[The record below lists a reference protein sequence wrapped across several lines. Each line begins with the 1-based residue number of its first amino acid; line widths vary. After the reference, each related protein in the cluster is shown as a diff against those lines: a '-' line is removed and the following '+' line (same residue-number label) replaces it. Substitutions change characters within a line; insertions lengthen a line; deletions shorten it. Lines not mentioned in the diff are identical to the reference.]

1 MSKTKIRDISGKVI
15 GEVNKDTKKIYEII
29 QDIKK
34 DIDKAF
40 DNLPEGHLPSYN
52 FMGPFTKNDD
62 RLSLNWKGKRTR
74 LDYYLPTN
82 REDYISFKHDL
93 GYYAP
98 SNVVK
103 SYFDLEM
110 LKSITKSKSAPIE
123 KIGAF
128 GGIGL
133 AYLRRLTEEIGYS
146 GLYLLA
152 SKQAYD
158 STLRYIRN
166 TMNDPTLSSSRA
178 LLHSFVYPSVVFGSG
193 FFGRPVKY
201 MADGVNKIYS
211 LFAETKQYKKI
222 KDPINKVMEKYDKYL
237 DSVGYFEKKKPRKF
251 VPPPDVDVV
260 NPEFAKTIPGKILK
274 TIEPGMN
281 KIFEAVRKI
290 DGERENFKLKENIN
304 KEQATKLY
312 KEFYDEFN
320 EYKKTINDVFKNQ
333 EGFKPYDIIPLNEDN
348 LFLVGDPYKKPTGEE
363 KDIDEI
369 LLKVFNQFKTTE
381 TGKTLKDLEDAID
394 KLTKKKELK
403 EEVIK
408 VLEDKILEPFETPAT
423 ELEEYKK
430 EKEKEKEV
438 EKEKET
444 KLKNLSHTYD
454 DDEKEEIEKILK
466 QETEK
471 SLETPIQIKNLDYSF
486 DDEDQAL
493 IEEIFG

>member
-15 GEVNKDTKKIYEII
+15 GEVDKDTKSVYETI
-29 QDIKK
+29 QDIRK
-34 DIDKAF
+34 DIDKAYEKI
-40 DNLPEGHLPSYN
+40 PEGHLPGYN

-62 RLSLNWKGKRTR
+62 RLSLNWKGKRQQ

-103 SYFDLEM
+103 AYFDLEM
-110 LKSITKSKSAPIE
+110 VKSITKSKSAPIE
-123 KIGAF
+123 KVGAF
-128 GGIGL
+128 GVIGL
-133 AYLRRLTEEIGYS
+133 SYLRRLVEEIGYS

-152 SKQAYD
+152 SKDAYD
-158 STLRYIRN
+158 STLGYIRN
-166 TMNDPTLSSSRA
+166 TINDPALSTSGA
-178 LLHSFVYPSVVFGSG
+178 LLRSFVYPSILFGGG
-193 FFGRPVKY
+193 FLARPIKY
-201 MADGVNKIYS
+201 MADGANKIYS

-237 DSVGYFEKKKPRKF
+237 DSVGYFEKKEKQKPPK
-251 VPPPDVDVV
+251 PKDKLDKLLYSIPLPD
-260 NPEFAKTIPGKILK
+260 T
-274 TIEPGMN
+274 
-281 KIFEAVRKI
+281 
-290 DGERENFKLKENIN
+290 ERENFKLKENIN

-320 EYKKTINDVFKNQ
+320 EYKKTINEVFKNQ

-348 LFLVGDPYKKPTGEE
+348 LFLVGDPYKMPTSEE
-363 KDIDEI
+363 KDIDEM
-369 LLKVFNQFKTTE
+369 LLKVLNQFKTTE
-381 TGKTLKDLEDAID
+381 TGKTLKDLEDAVD

-423 ELEEYKK
+423 DLEEYKK
-430 EKEKEKEV
+430 EKEKEKEKEE

-444 KLKNLSHTYD
+444 KLKNLSHNYD

-466 QETEK
+466 QEIEK
-471 SLETPIQIKNLDYSF
+471 PLETPIQIKNLDYSF

-493 IEEIFG
+493 IDEIFG

>member
-1 MSKTKIRDISGKVI
+1 MPKSKIRDISGKVI
-15 GEVNKDTKKIYEII
+15 GEIDKDTKSVYETI
-29 QDIKK
+29 K
-34 DIDKAF
+34 DIRKDINKAF
-40 DNLPEGHLPSYN
+40 DNLPEGHLPGYN

-62 RLSLNWKGKRTR
+62 RLSLNWKGKRQR

-110 LKSITKSKSAPIE
+110 LKSIAKSKSAPIE
-123 KIGAF
+123 KVGAF
-128 GGIGL
+128 GGITL

-152 SKQAYD
+152 SKDAYD
-158 STLRYIRN
+158 STLGYIRN
-166 TMNDPTLSSSRA
+166 TMNDPALSTSRA
-178 LLHSFVYPSVVFGSG
+178 LLHSFVYPSILFGSG
-193 FFGRPVKY
+193 FLARPIKY
-201 MADGVNKIYS
+201 MADGANKIYS

-222 KDPINKVMEKYDKYL
+222 KDPLNKVMEKYDKYL
-237 DSVGYFEKKKPRKF
+237 DSVGYFEKKKPEKF
-251 VPPPDVDVV
+251 KPPP
-260 NPEFAKTIPGKILK
+260 PAKGKILK

-281 KIFEAVRKI
+281 KIFEAVSKI
-290 DGERENFKLKENIN
+290 DKERENFKLKENIN

-320 EYKKTINDVFKNQ
+320 EYKKTINEVFKNQ

-348 LFLVGDPYKKPTGEE
+348 LFLVGDPYKMPTGKE
-363 KDIDEI
+363 KDIEETI
-369 LLKVFNQFKTTE
+369 LKVLNQFKTTE
-381 TGKTLKDLEDAID
+381 TGKTLKDLEDAVD

-408 VLEDKILEPFETPAT
+408 VLEDKILQPFETPAT

-430 EKEKEKEV
+430 EKEEKKEV
-438 EKEKET
+438 EKV
-444 KLKNLSHTYD
+444 LKG
-454 DDEKEEIEKILK
+454 EIEKP
-466 QETEK
+466 
-471 SLETPIQIKNLDYSF
+471 LETPIQVKIPDWLLK
-486 DDEDQAL
+486 
-493 IEEIFG
+493 EEEEKEEEETKTEEEEEQPKVKIPDWLL

>member
-15 GEVNKDTKKIYEII
+15 GEVDKDTKSVYETI
-29 QDIKK
+29 QDIRK
-34 DIDKAF
+34 DIDKAYEKI
-40 DNLPEGHLPSYN
+40 PEGHLPGYN

-62 RLSLNWKGKRTR
+62 RLSLNWKGKRQQ

-103 SYFDLEM
+103 AYFDLEM
-110 LKSITKSKSAPIE
+110 VKSITKSKSAPIE
-123 KIGAF
+123 KVGAF
-128 GGIGL
+128 GVIGL
-133 AYLRRLTEEIGYS
+133 SYLRRLVEEIGYS

-158 STLRYIRN
+158 NTLGYIRN
-166 TMNDPTLSSSRA
+166 TINDPALSTSGA
-178 LLHSFVYPSVVFGSG
+178 LLRSFVYPSILFGGG
-193 FFGRPVKY
+193 FLARPIKY
-201 MADGVNKIYS
+201 MADGANKIYS

-237 DSVGYFEKKKPRKF
+237 DSVGYFEKKEKQKPPK
-251 VPPPDVDVV
+251 PKDKLDKLLYSIPLPD
-260 NPEFAKTIPGKILK
+260 T
-274 TIEPGMN
+274 
-281 KIFEAVRKI
+281 
-290 DGERENFKLKENIN
+290 ERENFKLKENIN

-320 EYKKTINDVFKNQ
+320 EYKKTINEVFKNQ

-348 LFLVGDPYKKPTGEE
+348 LFLVGDPYKMPTGEE
-363 KDIDEI
+363 KDIDEM
-369 LLKVFNQFKTTE
+369 LLKVLNQFKTTE
-381 TGKTLKDLEDAID
+381 TGKTLKDLEDAVD

-408 VLEDKILEPFETPAT
+408 VLEDKILQPFETPAT

-430 EKEKEKEV
+430 EKEEKKEV
-438 EKEKET
+438 EKV
-444 KLKNLSHTYD
+444 LKG
-454 DDEKEEIEKILK
+454 EIEKP
-466 QETEK
+466 
-471 SLETPIQIKNLDYSF
+471 LETPIQVKIPDWLLK
-486 DDEDQAL
+486 
-493 IEEIFG
+493 EEEEKEEEETKTEEEEEQPKVKIPDWLL

>member
-1 MSKTKIRDISGKVI
+1 MSKQKIRDISGKVI
-15 GEVNKDTKKIYEII
+15 GEVDKDTKTIYATI

-34 DIDKAF
+34 DINKAF
-40 DNLPEGHLPSYN
+40 DNLPEGHLPGYN

-62 RLSLNWKGKRTR
+62 RLSLNWKGKRQQ

-98 SNVVK
+98 SNVVR

-110 LKSITKSKSAPIE
+110 LKAITKSKTGTFE
-123 KIGAF
+123 KIPAF
-128 GGIGL
+128 GGIAL
-133 AYLRRLTEEIGYS
+133 AYLRRLTEELGYS

-152 SKQAYD
+152 SKDAFN
-158 STLRYIRN
+158 STLGYVSSV
-166 TMNDPTLSSSRA
+166 MNDPTLSTSRA
-178 LLHSFVYPSVVFGSG
+178 LLHSFVYPSVLFGSG
-193 FFGRPVKY
+193 FLGRPVKHL
-201 MADGVNKIYS
+201 ADGINKIYS
-211 LFAETKQYKKI
+211 LFGETKQYKEI
-222 KDPINKVMEKYDKYL
+222 KDPLNKVMEKYDKYL
-237 DSVGYFEKKKPRKF
+237 NSVGSFKKEEKQKPPK
-251 VPPPDVDVV
+251 PKDKLEKLLYSIPLPD
-260 NPEFAKTIPGKILK
+260 L
-274 TIEPGMN
+274 
-281 KIFEAVRKI
+281 
-290 DGERENFKLKENIN
+290 ERENFKLKENIN

-320 EYKKTINDVFKNQ
+320 EYKKTINDVFKNE
-333 EGFKPYDIIPLNEDN
+333 EGFKAYDIIPLNEDN
-348 LFLVGDPYKKPTGEE
+348 LFLVGDPYKMPTGKE
-363 KDIDEI
+363 KDTDEM

-381 TGKTLKDLEDAID
+381 TGKTLKDLEDAVD

-423 ELEEYKK
+423 ELIEYKK
-430 EKEKEKEV
+430 EKEE

-444 KLKNLSHTYD
+444 KLKNLSHNYTD
-454 DDEKEEIEKILK
+454 EEKEEIEKMLK

-471 SLETPIQIKNLDYSF
+471 PLETPIQIKNLDYAY

-493 IEEIFG
+493 IDEIFG

>member
-1 MSKTKIRDISGKVI
+1 MSKQKIRDISGKVI

-34 DIDKAF
+34 DIDKGF
-40 DNLPEGHLPSYN
+40 DNLPEGHLPGYN

-62 RLSLNWKGKRTR
+62 RLSLNFKGKRQQ

-110 LKSITKSKSAPIE
+110 LKSLTKSKSAPIE
-123 KIGAF
+123 KVGAF

-152 SKQAYD
+152 SKDAYD
-158 STLRYIRN
+158 STLGYVRN
-166 TMNDPTLSSSRA
+166 TMNDPALSTSEA
-178 LLHSFVYPSVVFGSG
+178 LLHSFVYPSILFGSG
-193 FFGRPVKY
+193 FLARPIKY
-201 MADGVNKIYS
+201 MADGANKIYS

-222 KDPINKVMEKYDKYL
+222 KDPINKVMKKYDKYL
-237 DSVGYFEKKKPRKF
+237 DSVGYFEKKKPEKF
-251 VPPPDVDVV
+251 KTPPP
-260 NPEFAKTIPGKILK
+260 AKGKILK
-274 TIEPGMN
+274 VIEPGMN
-281 KIFEAVRKI
+281 KIFEAVSKI

-304 KEQATKLY
+304 KEQSTKLY

-348 LFLVGDPYKKPTGEE
+348 LFLVGDPYKMPTGEE
-363 KDIDEI
+363 KDIDEM

-381 TGKTLKDLEDAID
+381 TGKTLKDLEDAVD
-394 KLTKKKELK
+394 KLTEKKELK

-486 DDEDQAL
+486 DDEDQSL